1 MEMNATSITELQ
13 PGMVLTRDIINNDN
27 RFLLAEGT
35 VLSPD
40 DIRILKMWGVV
51 EAHVKGKGPSR
62 EETGRVKPANI
73 ETIRPLVES
82 RFRHTDLT
90 NPVMA
95 ELLRL
100 IIERKASLNDG
111 EATAKDLIDTHALPQ
126 SFTFRVFN
134 TLKPKINFEQLIQ
147 DDMKLST
154 LPDVLAKINE
164 TIARPNSSAADIA
177 DVISKDT
184 NLVSCVLRIANSAFY
199 GFPSKIDTLSR
210 AIALLGTQ
218 QVSSLCYAVNVIGMF
233 KHIPSSLVDMK
244 SFWKHSLACAIAARV
259 IAGYKN
265 IRNTERLFVAGL
277 LHDIGRLVLFNHSQL
292 YAVFTFIKAK
302 QHNSLLYTTEDETLG
317 HSHAR
322 IGGYLLQKWNLP
334 ASLETVTIHHH
345 TPMQAANVIEASIIH
360 VADIIANAME
370 IGTSGERY
378 IPPLEREAWGEIGL
392 SQNHL
397 SLIINQ
403 VDQQIDE
410 TYNLFFSHHG

>member
-1 MEMNATSITELQ
+1 MNATSVTKLQ
-13 PGMVLTRDIINNDN
+13 PGMMLTRDIINSDN

-35 VLSPD
+35 ILSSD

-51 EAHVKGKGPSR
+51 EAHVTGESTSLKDADRESPS
-62 EETGRVKPANI
+62 NI

-90 NPVMA
+90 NTVIA
-95 ELLRL
+95 ELFRL
-100 IIERKASLNDG
+100 ITERKAALHDG
-111 EATAKDLIDTHALPQ
+111 EAPPKDIIDTHSLPQ

-134 TLKPKINFEQLIQ
+134 TLKPKLNFEQLIQ
-147 DDMKLST
+147 DDTKLST

-164 TIARPNSSAADIA
+164 TIAKPNSSAADIA
-177 DVISKDT
+177 DVISKDA
-184 NLVSCVLRIANSAFY
+184 NLSACVLRIANSAFY

-244 SFWKHSLACAIAARV
+244 SFWKHSLACAITARI

-277 LHDIGRLVLFNHSQL
+277 LHDIGRLILFNHSQL
-292 YAVFTFIKAK
+292 YAVFTLIKAK
-302 QHNSLLYTTEDETLG
+302 QHNSMLYVTENETLG

-334 ASLETVTIHHH
+334 ASLETVIIHHH
-345 TPMQAANVIEASIIH
+345 SPMQAANVLEASIVH

-378 IPPLEREAWGEIGL
+378 IPPLDPEAWEEIGL
-392 SQNHL
+392 SHNHL

-410 TYNLFFSHHG
+410 TYNLFFSHHA